1 MQFLVN
7 LIVADKIG
15 DGDDIYDDDDDGIVI
30 KTWLE
35 PYRLGQGR

>member
-15 DGDDIYDDDDDGIVI
+15 DGDDIYDDDDGIVI

-35 PYRLGQGR
+35 PYQWGQGR